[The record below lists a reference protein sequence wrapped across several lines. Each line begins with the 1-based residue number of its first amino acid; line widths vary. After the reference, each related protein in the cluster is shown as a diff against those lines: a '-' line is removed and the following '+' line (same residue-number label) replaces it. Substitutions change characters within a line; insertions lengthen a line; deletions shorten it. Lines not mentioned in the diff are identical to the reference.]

1 MPLSVE
7 PSKPR
12 LIYDKRRLNAACR
25 YFCFSLDSVGSLAA
39 LGWEG
44 CYQGSLDD
52 KSGFHR
58 VLLYPASWPL
68 SGVVWEGIT
77 YVWMVLSFGWNESPY
92 VYQTVSSVSSQ
103 FLRAQGIPA
112 FTYIDDSWQCSP
124 VAVCSSSPREQ
135 WLAAAAGL
143 RLAVALFSCAGFF
156 LSISTCDLVPTHSLR
171 YLGLM
176 CDSGWAV
183 LRIPSDKLCRLRD
196 LIRQVSVEGMVPL
209 STLEKIAGKCMS
221 MKVAIRS
228 ASLWTHYM
236 FEAIRKAQCSPPP
249 FLAASRAS
257 PSRSG
262 LREEL
267 ELWDGL
273 TENSQEGPWYLAK
286 HFSVVLTRAA
296 SDASALAWGGVL
308 RFSSLVF
315 QAGTDFGQQW
325 IARDIQV
332 IYALH
337 ELLQVFCKEFP
348 GRLPRAQVIA
358 DVDNFEVVH
367 NFRKGRT

>member
-1 MPLSVE
+1 
-7 PSKPR
+7 
-12 LIYDKRRLNAACR
+12 
-25 YFCFSLDSVGSLAA
+25 
-39 LGWEG
+39 
-44 CYQGSLDD
+44 
-52 KSGFHR
+52 
-58 VLLYPASWPL
+58 
-68 SGVVWEGIT
+68 
-77 YVWMVLSFGWNESPY
+77 
-92 VYQTVSSVSSQ
+92 
-103 FLRAQGIPA
+103 
-112 FTYIDDSWQCSP
+112 
-124 VAVCSSSPREQ
+124 
-135 WLAAAAGL
+135 
-143 RLAVALFSCAGFF
+143 
-156 LSISTCDLVPTHSLR
+156 
-171 YLGLM
+171 
-176 CDSGWAV
+176 
-183 LRIPSDKLCRLRD
+183 
-196 LIRQVSVEGMVPL
+196 
-209 STLEKIAGKCMS
+209 

-315 QAGTDFGQQW
+315 QAGTDFGQQR

-358 DVDNFEVVH
+358 DV
-367 NFRKGRT
+367 